1 MDLMTLPREVGE
13 SKDEYNKR
21 EEVFAKT
28 KLQKLTRKEIMVEL
42 LVKFW
47 GWDIEVRKDGERKE
61 KMRAKLDEFMKELK
75 QKRQTV
81 YWQLKEDLPE
91 EVVDKCY

>member
-1 MDLMTLPREVGE
+1 MIQKSMDLMTLQREVGE

-28 KLQKLTRKEIMVEL
+28 KLQKLTKKEITVEL

-47 GWDIEVRKDGERKE
+47 GWDIEMRKDGERKE

-91 EVVDKCY
+91 